1 MHDVDG
7 SYRGTDLS
15 RFALLWL
22 SSPPPPP
29 PMHQLVRQ
37 RRHCFLWRQ
46 QAMLVQEFLA
56 PAVSAGLWT
65 LQCQAEV
72 RHVV

>member
-1 MHDVDG
+1 M
-7 SYRGTDLS
+7 R
-15 RFALLWL
+15 
-22 SSPPPPP
+22 
-29 PMHQLVRQ
+29 QLVRQ

-56 PAVSAGLWT
+56 PATSAGLWT

-72 RHVV
+72 RHVI

>member
-1 MHDVDG
+1 VHDVDG
-7 SYRGTDLS
+7 SYRVTDLS
-15 RFALLWL
+15 CFALLWL
-22 SSPPPPP
+22 SSPPPPLC
-29 PMHQLVRQ
+29 QLVRQ

-56 PAVSAGLWT
+56 PAASAGLWT

-72 RHVV
+72 RHVI